1 MPCLYKGRCGGC
13 FYTDINY
20 EEQLSLKEKLV
31 KDNLFDIIRGEYEF
45 EKIIES
51 PLVFDYRNKMELTFG
66 DNIKNGPLTLGMH
79 EKRSFYNILDANEC
93 ELITEDM
100 RKVVEITRKYFDNLK
115 IPYFHKKT
123 HKGYLRHLIVRKSYT
138 RDELLINIVTTT
150 DRLSLNAGEE
160 TILKNYVDELLSSL
174 KEKIAG
180 IIRTKNDRIS
190 DAVVNEGIDI
200 LYGKD
205 FLFEKILGLDFKIS
219 PFSFFQTNTFGAEK
233 LYEKVKQYVILDN
246 DKYKINN
253 PIIYDLYCGTGTIGQ
268 IISNLAKKVYGV
280 EIIEEAVLS
289 ANENA
294 KLNNLTNVEFI
305 AEDVNKIINN
315 MNFER
320 PDIIVLDPPREGV
333 IEKSLEK
340 VIEFGPKKIVYVSCK
355 IESLRRDMQILQK
368 RNYLPK
374 KICPVDMFPWTK
386 NVETVVL
393 FVREN

>member
-138 RDELLINIVTTT
+138 RDELLITIVTTT
-150 DRLSLNAGEE
+150 DR
-160 TILKNYVDELLSSL
+160 
-174 KEKIAG
+174 
-180 IIRTKNDRIS
+180 
-190 DAVVNEGIDI
+190 
-200 LYGKD
+200 
-205 FLFEKILGLDFKIS
+205 
-219 PFSFFQTNTFGAEK
+219 
-233 LYEKVKQYVILDN
+233 
-246 DKYKINN
+246 
-253 PIIYDLYCGTGTIGQ
+253 
-268 IISNLAKKVYGV
+268 
-280 EIIEEAVLS
+280 
-289 ANENA
+289 
-294 KLNNLTNVEFI
+294 
-305 AEDVNKIINN
+305 
-315 MNFER
+315 
-320 PDIIVLDPPREGV
+320 
-333 IEKSLEK
+333 
-340 VIEFGPKKIVYVSCK
+340 
-355 IESLRRDMQILQK
+355 
-368 RNYLPK
+368 
-374 KICPVDMFPWTK
+374 
-386 NVETVVL
+386 
-393 FVREN
+393 